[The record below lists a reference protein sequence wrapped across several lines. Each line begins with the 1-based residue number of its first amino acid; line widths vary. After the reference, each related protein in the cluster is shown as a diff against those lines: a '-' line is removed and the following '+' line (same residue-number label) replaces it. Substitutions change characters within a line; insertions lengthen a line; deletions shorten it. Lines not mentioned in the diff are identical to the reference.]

1 MSNQNSSMLDDEKTR
16 HIRQTI
22 QSLFN
27 GCLTAEAVAAELAVI
42 TVPNPNINP
51 RKCEGDLRLLW
62 CLVLASLIAQ
72 PDRVDTIGNLIICIS
87 KLPPPIT
94 KSGKQ
99 LAVNQGI
106 LRVWDDTPG
115 LAWALRDEWD

>member
-1 MSNQNSSMLDDEKTR
+1 MLW
-16 HIRQTI
+16 
-22 QSLFN
+22 
-27 GCLTAEAVAAELAVI
+27 G
-42 TVPNPNINP
+42 
-51 RKCEGDLRLLW
+51 
-62 CLVLASLIAQ
+62 LVLASLIAE

-99 LAVNQGI
+99 LAVNRGI

-115 LAWALRDEWD
+115 LAWALRDEWDGRSLTLDLTLLPSDFLIHVTS